1 MRAQASGR
9 APATGPS
16 PLSRKGRK
24 IGDVYAILEGLRQIR
39 RHPTA
44 SLATFFTA
52 LVSFALLYFLGL
64 LLWNLERVVV
74 TLEREL
80 EVAAFLQSGANVE
93 ALLTEIQGWP
103 EVGEVRLQSREEA
116 LAQLVLD
123 YPYLAEAKDLVENPL
138 PDTLRLRLKETGAV
152 RQVAERLRRLPGVEG
167 VEYGGELTERL
178 VQVLS
183 GSRLAM
189 GVLAGLLLLN
199 TFFSVMGSIRLSV
212 ESRKEALGIML
223 LVGATRRFIQGPFL
237 WEGMLLTL
245 SAGVLAVLFGGLLY
259 RALAQAVQSLL
270 PFLPVLGTPDL
281 WRTGGLVLLLA
292 VVLGAGGAYAASRAY
307 LREV

>member
-1 MRAQASGR
+1 MEG
-9 APATGPS
+9 
-16 PLSRKGRK
+16 
-24 IGDVYAILEGLRQIR
+24 VYAVREGFRQIL

-64 LLWNLERVVV
+64 LLWNLERVVQG
-74 TLEREL
+74 LEREL
-80 EVAAFLQSGANVE
+80 EVAAFLKPEANVE
-93 ALLTEIQGWP
+93 ALPTEIQAWP
-103 EVGEVRLQSREEA
+103 EVREVRLQPKEEA

-138 PDTLRLRLKETGAV
+138 PDTLRLRLKDPEAV
-152 RQVAERLRRLPGVEG
+152 RQVAGRLRALPGVEG

-178 VQVLS
+178 VGVLS
-183 GSRLAM
+183 GSRVAM
-189 GVLAGLLLLN
+189 GLLVALLLLN
-199 TFFSVMGSIRLSV
+199 TFFSVMGAIRLSV

-237 WEGMLLTL
+237 AEGAFLTL
-245 SAGVLAVLFGGLLY
+245 GAGILAVLFGGLLY
-259 RALAQAVQSLL
+259 RRLSEALQGLL
-270 PFLPVLGTPDL
+270 PFIPVLSLEDL
-281 WRTGGLVLLLA
+281 FRTGLAVLLLA
-292 VVLGAGGAYAASRAY
+292 LFLGLGGAYLASRAH

>member
-1 MRAQASGR
+1 M
-9 APATGPS
+9 
-16 PLSRKGRK
+16 
-24 IGDVYAILEGLRQIR
+24 YALREALRQIL

-64 LLWNLERVVV
+64 LLWNLEKVVQS
-74 TLEREL
+74 LEKEL
-80 EVAAFLQSGANVE
+80 EVAAFLKADAKVE
-93 ALLTEIQGWP
+93 ALLTEIQAWP
-103 EVGEVRLQSREEA
+103 EVGEARLVPKEEA

-138 PDTLRLRLKETGAV
+138 PDTLRLRLREPGAV
-152 RQVAERLRRLPGVEG
+152 RAVAERLKRLPGVEG

-189 GVLAGLLLLN
+189 GVLVGLLLLN

-212 ESRKEALGIML
+212 ESRKEALSIML
-223 LVGATRRFIQGPFL
+223 LVGATRRFIQGPFVV
-237 WEGMLLTL
+237 EGLLLTL
-245 SAGVLAVLFGGLLY
+245 VAGLLAVLSGGSLY
-259 RALAQAVQSLL
+259 LGLSQALQGLL
-270 PFLPVLGTPDL
+270 PFLPVLGPGDL
-281 WRTGGLVLLLA
+281 LRTALGVLFLA
-292 VVLGAGGAYAASRAY
+292 LVLGAGGAYMASRAY
-307 LREV
+307 LKEV

>member
-1 MRAQASGR
+1 M
-9 APATGPS
+9 
-16 PLSRKGRK
+16 
-24 IGDVYAILEGLRQIR
+24 YALREGLRQIL

-52 LVSFALLYFLGL
+52 LVSFALLHFLGL
-64 LLWNLERVVV
+64 VLWNLERVVH

-80 EVAAFLQSGANVE
+80 EVAAFLQKKADVE

-103 EVGEVRLQSREEA
+103 EVGEVRLQSKEEA

-138 PDTLRLRLKETGAV
+138 PDTLRLRLKDPEAV
-152 RQVAERLRRLPGVEG
+152 RQVAERLRKLPGVEG
-167 VEYGGELTERL
+167 VEYGGELTERM

-189 GVLAGLLLLN
+189 GVLVGLLLLN
-199 TFFSVMGSIRLSV
+199 TFFSVMGSIRLSL

-223 LVGATRRFIQGPFL
+223 LVGATRRFIQAPFVV
-237 WEGMLLTL
+237 EGLLLTL
-245 SAGVLAVLFGGLLY
+245 GASLLAVSLGSLLY
-259 RALAQAVQSLL
+259 RGLAQALQGLL
-270 PFLPVLGTPDL
+270 PFLPVLGAKDL
-281 WRTGGLVLLLA
+281 WQTGLMVLALA
-292 VVLGAGGAYAASRAY
+292 AILGAGGAFMATRAY

>member
-1 MRAQASGR
+1 MYVLREA
-9 APATGPS
+9 
-16 PLSRKGRK
+16 
-24 IGDVYAILEGLRQIR
+24 LRQIL

-64 LLWNLERVVV
+64 LLWNLEKVVQS
-74 TLEREL
+74 LEKEL
-80 EVAAFLQSGANVE
+80 EVAAFLQDKADVE
-93 ALLTEIQGWP
+93 ALLTEIQAWP
-103 EVGEVRLQSREEA
+103 EVGEVRLIPKEEA

-138 PDTLRLRLKETGAV
+138 PDTLRLKLRTPEAV

-178 VQVLS
+178 LGVLS

-189 GVLAGLLLLN
+189 GVLVGLLLLN

-212 ESRKEALGIML
+212 ESRKEALSVML
-223 LVGATRRFIQGPFL
+223 LVGATRRFIQGPFIA
-237 WEGMLLTL
+237 EGLLLTL
-245 SAGVLAVLFGGLLY
+245 AAGLLAVLAGGSLY
-259 RALAQAVQSLL
+259 LGLSRAAQGLL
-270 PFLPVLGTPDL
+270 PFLPVLAQEDL
-281 WRTGGLVLLLA
+281 LRTALGVLLLA
-292 VVLGAGGAYAASRAY
+292 LVLGAGGAYMASRAY
-307 LREV
+307 LKEV